1 MVMNNIHIER
11 LIKHIADTL
20 PIISDSVNEISN
32 YVKKNEKLE
41 TELIKSLRKIVMSL
55 AIKDIDGA
63 GILESKDDTSILL
76 YTKYIDGTS
85 QIFEGVNKFL
95 SIMYFQKDMKAPK
108 GVQQFEGTE
117 DEAQLFIKSA
127 VDDLYKGSKEIVSVI
142 DETGV

>member
-1 MVMNNIHIER
+1 MNNIHIER